1 VSPNSPPQALE
12 RQVAVLKAY
21 CLQRGWN
28 YKLVQDCGSSLN
40 YRNSGLVRLLKLI
53 CSQQVQRL
61 VLANRDR
68 LPRLGS
74 ELLFSL
80 CEIFATEVI
89 LVNCAGSRDFEED
102 LSQDLQEIVDLFTA
116 RLYGSRNSENR
127 EIVKQLQ
134 AIAKQLKPTAIG
146 TDLN

>member
-61 VLANRDR
+61 VIVNRDR

-74 ELLFSL
+74 ELIFSL

-89 LVNCAGSRDFEED
+89 VVNCRENQELEED
-102 LSQDLQEIVDLFTA
+102 LSQDIQEIVDLFTA
-116 RLYGSRNSENR
+116 RLYGSRNGENQQ
-127 EIVKQLQ
+127 IVEQLQ
-134 AIAKQLKPTAIG
+134 AIAKQLKPPATGA
-146 TDLN
+146 DFN